1 MYDLILTFIF
11 DFLDVL
17 EAGMLNDT
25 TSKLGNF
32 LTHGY
37 NSLACLLD
45 IFISDRPWKSLHFFW
60 PVLMGFTYAAFTLI
74 YWAAGGL
81 FPPDFCPRDKSMM
94 ASTSVGKNPVGMC
107 PMVKNI
113 RWIKVQWAKGLGGIV
128 FWGQKATNPD

>member
-1 MYDLILTFIF
+1 MRSSQRSSKMSAAHSNF

-17 EAGMLNDT
+17 EAGLLNDT

-37 NSLACLLD
+37 NSLACLVD

-74 YWAAGGL
+74 YWSAGGL
-81 FPPDFCPRDKSMM
+81 GLCFDEPNDG
-94 ASTSVGKNPVGMC
+94 AT
-107 PMVKNI
+107 
-113 RWIKVQWAKGLGGIV
+113 VQG
-128 FWGQKATNPD
+128 